1 MMKSLKYLIVFI
13 FFASCG
19 YTPIYQT
26 DQISKFKLGIIN
38 HSGDKKIGRVLLDNL
53 QRFKDKKSN
62 NIFDIYLTSEKR
74 ESIVSKNKKG
84 DPSSYKIELEIN
96 LDLVGKK
103 DGKKLSKK
111 FKKGITYNSIDNNFE
126 LNRYKKKLE
135 KNLTSQ
141 ILQEINSFFGLLQND
156 L

>member
-1 MMKSLKYLIVFI
+1 MRSLKYLIVFI
-13 FFASCG
+13 FFVSCG
-19 YTPIYQT
+19 YTPIYQA

-38 HSGDKKIGRVLLDNL
+38 HSGDKKIGRDLLNNL
-53 QRFKDKKSN
+53 QRLKENKSN
-62 NIFDIYLTSEKR
+62 NIFDVYLTSVKK

-96 LDLVGKK
+96 LDLIGKNN
-103 DGKKLSKK
+103 DKK
-111 FKKGITYNSIDNNFE
+111 FSKRFKKVTTYNSMDNNFE
-126 LNRYKKKLE
+126 QNRYKKKLE

-141 ILQEINSFFGLLQND
+141 ILEEINNFFDVIQND

>member
-1 MMKSLKYLIVFI
+1 MRSLKYLIVFI
-13 FFASCG
+13 FFVSCG
-19 YTPIYQT
+19 YTPIYQA

-38 HSGDKKIGRVLLDNL
+38 HSGDKKIGRDLLNNL
-53 QRFKDKKSN
+53 QRLKENKSN
-62 NIFDIYLTSEKR
+62 NIFDIYLTSVKK

-96 LDLVGKK
+96 LDLVGKNN
-103 DGKKLSKK
+103 DKK
-111 FKKGITYNSIDNNFE
+111 FSKRFKKVTTYNSMDNNFE
-126 LNRYKKKLE
+126 QNRYKKKLE

-141 ILQEINSFFGLLQND
+141 ILQEINNFFSILQND

>member
-1 MMKSLKYLIVFI
+1 MKSLKYLIIFI
-13 FFASCG
+13 LFVSCG

-26 DQISKFKLGIIN
+26 DEISKFKLGIIN
-38 HSGDKKIGRVLLDNL
+38 HSGDKKIGRELLNNL

-62 NIFDIYLTSEKR
+62 NIFDIYLTTIKR
-74 ESIVSKNKKG
+74 ENIVSKDKKG

-96 LDLVGKK
+96 LDLIGKNN
-103 DGKKLSKK
+103 DKKFSKK
-111 FKKGITYNSIDNNFE
+111 FIKETTYNSIDDNFK

-141 ILQEINSFFGLLQND
+141 ILQDINNFFSVIQND
-156 L
+156 I

>member
-1 MMKSLKYLIVFI
+1 MRSLKYLIIFI
-13 FFASCG
+13 FFVSCG

-26 DQISKFKLGIIN
+26 DEISKFKLGIIN
-38 HSGDKKIGRVLLDNL
+38 HSGDKKIGRDLLNNL
-53 QRFKDKKSN
+53 QRYKDKKSN
-62 NIFDIYLTSEKR
+62 NIFDIYLTTIKR
-74 ESIVSKNKKG
+74 ENIVSKDKKG

-96 LDLVGKK
+96 LDLIGKNN
-103 DGKKLSKK
+103 DKKFSKK
-111 FKKGITYNSIDNNFE
+111 FIKETTYNSIDDNFK

-141 ILQEINSFFGLLQND
+141 ILQEINNFFSILQND

>member
-1 MMKSLKYLIVFI
+1 MKCLKYLIVFI
-13 FFASCG
+13 FFAGCG
-19 YTPIYQT
+19 YTPIYKT

-38 HSGDKKIGRVLLDNL
+38 HSGDKKIGKELQNNLKKLKDN
-53 QRFKDKKSN
+53 KSN
-62 NIFDIYLTSEKR
+62 SIFDIYLTTVKK

-84 DPSSYKIELEIN
+84 DPSSYKIELEVN
-96 LDLVGKK
+96 LDLISQNNDKK
-103 DGKKLSKK
+103 FSKK
-111 FKKGITYNSIDNNFE
+111 FVKGTTYNSMDNNFE

-141 ILQEINSFFGLLQND
+141 ILQEINNFFNIIQND

>member
-1 MMKSLKYLIVFI
+1 MRSLKYLIIFI
-13 FFASCG
+13 FFVSCG

-26 DQISKFKLGIIN
+26 EQLSKFKLEIVN
-38 HSGDKKIGRVLLDNL
+38 HSGDKKIGRELLNNL
-53 QRFKDKKSN
+53 QRFKKKNSN
-62 NIFDIYLTSEKR
+62 EIFDLYLTSVKR
-74 ESIVSKNKKG
+74 EGIVSKDKKG

-96 LDLVGKK
+96 LDLIGKNN
-103 DGKKLSKK
+103 DKKFSKK
-111 FKKGITYNSIDNNFE
+111 FIKEATYSSTENNFE

-141 ILQEINSFFGLLQND
+141 ILQEINNFFSMLQND

>member
-1 MMKSLKYLIVFI
+1 MRSLSYLIVFI
-13 FFASCG
+13 FFVGCG

-26 DQISKFKLGIIN
+26 DQTSKFKLGIIN
-38 HSGDKKIGRVLLDNL
+38 YSGDKKIGRDLLNNL
-53 QRFKDKKSN
+53 QRYKDKKSN
-62 NIFDIYLTSEKR
+62 NIFDIYLTTIKR
-74 ESIVSKNKKG
+74 ENIVSKDKKG

-96 LDLVGKK
+96 LDLIGKNN
-103 DGKKLSKK
+103 DKKFSKK
-111 FKKGITYNSIDNNFE
+111 FIKETTYNSIDDNFK

-141 ILQEINSFFGLLQND
+141 ILQEINNFFGVIQND

>member
-1 MMKSLKYLIVFI
+1 MKSLKYLIIFI
-13 FFASCG
+13 FFVSCG

-26 DQISKFKLGIIN
+26 EQLSKFKLEIVN
-38 HSGDKKIGRVLLDNL
+38 HSGDKKIGRELLNNL
-53 QRFKDKKSN
+53 QRFKDNKSN
-62 NIFDIYLTSEKR
+62 NIFDIYLTSVKK
-74 ESIVSKNKKG
+74 ESIVSKDKKG

-96 LDLVGKK
+96 LDLIGKNNDEK
-103 DGKKLSKK
+103 FSKK
-111 FKKGITYNSIDNNFE
+111 FTKEATYSSTENNFE

-141 ILQEINSFFGLLQND
+141 ILQEINSFFNIIQNY

>member
-1 MMKSLKYLIVFI
+1 MKSLKYLIIFI
-13 FFASCG
+13 FFVSCG

-26 DQISKFKLGIIN
+26 EQLSKFKLEIVN
-38 HSGDKKIGRVLLDNL
+38 HSGDKKIGRELLNNL
-53 QRFKDKKSN
+53 QRFKDNKSN
-62 NIFDIYLTSEKR
+62 NIFDIYLTSVKK
-74 ESIVSKNKKG
+74 ESIVSKDKKG

-96 LDLVGKK
+96 LDLIGKNN
-103 DGKKLSKK
+103 DKKFSKK
-111 FKKGITYNSIDNNFE
+111 FIKETTYNSTENNFE

-141 ILQEINSFFGLLQND
+141 ILQEINNFFNIIQND

>member
-1 MMKSLKYLIVFI
+1 MRSLKYLIVFI
-13 FFASCG
+13 FFVSCG
-19 YTPIYQT
+19 YTPIYQA

-38 HSGDKKIGRVLLDNL
+38 HSGDKKIGRDLLNNL
-53 QRFKDKKSN
+53 QRLKENKSN
-62 NIFDIYLTSEKR
+62 NIFDIYLTSVKK

-96 LDLVGKK
+96 LDLVGKNN
-103 DGKKLSKK
+103 DKK
-111 FKKGITYNSIDNNFE
+111 FSKRFKKVTTYNSMDNNFE
-126 LNRYKKKLE
+126 QNRYKKNLE

-141 ILQEINSFFGLLQND
+141 ILEEINNFFDVIQND

>member
-1 MMKSLKYLIVFI
+1 MRSLKYLIVFI
-13 FFASCG
+13 FFVSCG
-19 YTPIYQT
+19 YTPVYKA

-38 HSGDKKIGRVLLDNL
+38 HSGDKKIGRDLLNNL
-53 QRFKDKKSN
+53 QRLKENKSN
-62 NIFDIYLTSEKR
+62 NIFDIYLTSVKK

-96 LDLVGKK
+96 LDLVGKNN
-103 DGKKLSKK
+103 DKK
-111 FKKGITYNSIDNNFE
+111 FSKRFKKVTTYNSMDNNFE
-126 LNRYKKKLE
+126 QNRYKKKLE

-141 ILQEINSFFGLLQND
+141 ILEEINNFFDVIQND